1 MAIKYPGQQ
10 KIGYGK
16 AQVFDTSKLAEGAR
30 YAAQVLDKK
39 MFLIIYWRIGLI
51 I

>member
-30 YAAQVLDKK
+30 YAAEKFSLKRK
-39 MFLIIYWRIGLI
+39 EKS
-51 I
+51 